1 MKPDHEIDL
10 QALLT
15 TPVVQSAI
23 SDINPGLL
31 ERRAFR
37 PPRCEVFKSAYT
49 SLRETDRYRF
59 EIDQE
64 AKRQLPRIIDNRVQV
79 IVGEDQPADEQ
90 VTQFNRPR

>member
-1 MKPDHEIDL
+1 MKPDQKVDL
-10 QALLT
+10 QALMT
-15 TPVVQSAI
+15 NPVVKNAI

-37 PPRCEVFKSAYT
+37 PPRCEVFKSTCT

-59 EIDQE
+59 EIDPE

-79 IVGEDQPADEQ
+79 IVG
-90 VTQFNRPR
+90 